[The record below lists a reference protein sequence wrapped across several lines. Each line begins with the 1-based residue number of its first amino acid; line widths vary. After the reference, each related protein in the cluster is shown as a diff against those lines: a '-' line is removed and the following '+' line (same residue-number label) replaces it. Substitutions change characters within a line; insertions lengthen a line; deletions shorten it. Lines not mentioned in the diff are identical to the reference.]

1 MSIDIFI
8 LITTFLV
15 WTIAFWGYFYL
26 ERLTDNITVIGVG
39 VESLEREVAEIH
51 RQIKYLD
58 KSEALPKTQK
68 GEEFLGI

>member
-26 ERLTDNITVIGVG
+26 ERLTDNITDIGVG
-39 VESLEREVAEIH
+39 IESLEREVADLKI
-51 RQIKYLD
+51 QIKYLD
-58 KSEALPKTQK
+58 KSESIPERKE

>member
-26 ERLTDNITVIGVG
+26 ERLTDNIRDIGVG
-39 VESLEREVAEIH
+39 VESLEREVADLKI
-51 RQIKYLD
+51 QLKYLD
-58 KSEALPKTQK
+58 KGQTRPERKD
-68 GEEFLGI
+68 EEFLGI